1 MEKDVRKN
9 KRYLM
14 EWEARGLGHEYNEWR
29 NMRCFGNQMIVF
41 IFILCNIVF
50 DKVEWLFLIRDV
62 DMAYSI
68 TLKSYL
74 PFYELSFFFFL
85 PWTKIVCNKT
95 SVGTTRRK
103 VGFLGYAKGE
113 VWPMLNVVN
122 IEIVS
127 YLSVCY
133 CNMKLKMIWR

>member
-1 MEKDVRKN
+1 
-9 KRYLM
+9 M

-50 DKVEWLFLIRDV
+50 DKVEWLSLIRDV

-74 PFYELSFFFFL
+74 PFYELSFFFFF
-85 PWTKIVCNKT
+85 
-95 SVGTTRRK
+95 
-103 VGFLGYAKGE
+103 FLE
-113 VWPMLNVVN
+113 L
-122 IEIVS
+122 
-127 YLSVCY
+127 
-133 CNMKLKMIWR
+133 KLFAILKLILAQQEEKSASWDMQKEKFDPCSMW

>member
-14 EWEARGLGHEYNEWR
+14 EWETRGLGHEYNEWR
-29 NMRCFGNQMIVF
+29 NMRYFGNLMIVF

-50 DKVEWLFLIRDV
+50 DKVEWLSFICDV
-62 DMAYSI
+62 DMTYSI

-74 PFYELSFFFFL
+74 PFYELFFFFFFFM

-122 IEIVS
+122 IEIV
-127 YLSVCY
+127 Y
-133 CNMKLKMIWR
+133 